1 MRPAD
6 LDDDVPD
13 PPVIKSVSVTQ
24 EKGAVELCD
33 GSMMAIKS
41 TYYLEVLI
49 QQDID
54 STYHVPSDAEI
65 KIAKLH
71 GYIL

>member
-49 QQDID
+49 Q
-54 STYHVPSDAEI
+54 
-65 KIAKLH
+65 
-71 GYIL
+71 